1 MNSPNPA
8 DPTTSSDLRD
18 LGYCIWLLG
27 VSSRFLVFNSHFG
40 WVLYAPIDLPHFRYQ
55 RQGQDTDLHV
65 QNDWWTIHPIHGWTS
80 TRINWTAGCNS
91 SQKVTVNDN
100 HHPSYLKV
108 AHNTLDTKPGELSR
122 YTSKT
127 TNVPP
132 PKWLSF
138 ICIMSWSNPVAGIEH
153 MIHLWKHQPNQ
164 IHWTVRSF
172 SPSRLPLMAK
182 IAE

>member
-1 MNSPNPA
+1 MHTFPWVA
-8 DPTTSSDLRD
+8 CGLHTQFVCHQQWIDPILLTLLQVVTCGI
-18 LGYCIWLLG
+18 LGTVLG

-40 WVLYAPIDLPHFRYQ
+40 WVLYAPIDLLHFRYQ

-108 AHNTLDTKPGELSR
+108 APNTLDTKPGELSR

-127 TNVPP
+127 TTIPP
-132 PKWLSF
+132 QS
-138 ICIMSWSNPVAGIEH
+138 GY
-153 MIHLWKHQPNQ
+153 HLY
-164 IHWTVRSF
+164 V
-172 SPSRLPLMAK
+172 
-182 IAE
+182 